1 MYERCSNST
10 MSDTPK
16 MKLIQDLQQG
26 LISPEESVKA
36 FQSLPAN
43 GQKGGRVY
51 NPKSTDERKAQY
63 ASARRVRSAARQAR
77 IPFVSK
83 FFLPDFYLGQGLT
96 IVGAE
101 SGRAKSTTCANILH
115 GYLQSVRDRPA
126 LVLANEEAADAVYDR
141 SACIALKSSYTEFFR
156 GSASPGEERRV
167 VDYVENQIIPRVE
180 VIEDGAYDM
189 SYLED
194 VQSVLETAATSN
206 VGLVL
211 IDYLQAITQSRKQPD
226 LEAFQISKLF
236 GHYLKDYG
244 KRNGFPVVCF
254 VQLHPES
261 VGPTMASRI
270 QNDKTIFNH
279 AFTAIE
285 IKPDFETLTTVFKVH
300 KDRFF
305 GHTGAEV
312 TCAFKGGRYVFNGE
326 ESL

>member
-36 FQSLPAN
+36 FQSLPPA

-63 ASARRVRSAARQAR
+63 ASARRVRGAARAAR

-83 FFLPDFYLGQGLT
+83 FFLPDFFLGQGLT

-141 SACIALKSSYTEFFR
+141 AACIAQRTNYTEYFR
-156 GSASPGEERRV
+156 GNCSAADEQRIN
-167 VDYVENQIIPRVE
+167 DYVEEKIIPRVE
-180 VIEDGAYDM
+180 VIDDGAYDM

-211 IDYLQAITQSRKQPD
+211 IDYLQAITQSRKNPE
-226 LEAFQISKLF
+226 LEAFQVSKLF
-236 GHYLKDYG
+236 GLYLKDYG
-244 KRNGFPVVCF
+244 KKNSFPVVCF

-261 VGPTMASRI
+261 VGPTLASRI

-279 AFTAIE
+279 AFAALE
-285 IKPDFETLTTVFKVH
+285 IKPDFETLTTKFKVH

-312 TCAFKGGRYVFNGE
+312 VCDFKGGRYVFNGE